1 MTRFVPTIA
10 ITAALVLSACST
22 GTSSAPTTT
31 DPGPTSES
39 TSTASQACQDLASDT
54 AQAHGDRVFVEAGG
68 TLYAVNSVR
77 GLPNNR
83 VIVATSVD
91 QPDLVGYP
99 QVQFLSECAGDELT
113 LLGGYVPIDGNFELL
128 FTTEEGS
135 AAGDVPMIA
144 P

>member
-1 MTRFVPTIA
+1 M
-10 ITAALVLSACST
+10 
-22 GTSSAPTTT
+22 
-31 DPGPTSES
+31 
-39 TSTASQACQDLASDT
+39 
-54 AQAHGDRVFVEAGG
+54 FVEAGG